1 MAILVTGGAGYIGSH
16 IVDELINCGEDV
28 VVIDNLVTGHIEAI
42 SKEAKFYKGDIRDKE
57 FLEKVL
63 EKENIDIVIHLAASS
78 IVAESMTEPLKYYDN
93 NVCGTKVLLEVLI
106 SNKINKIIF
115 ASSAAVYGN
124 QDAGVVMEGAET
136 LPVNT
141 YGETKLVIEKMLK
154 HISEACDLKYVI
166 FRYFNVCGA
175 EINNEFPISE
185 THLIPLIFQAA
196 TKKRKFLPLYGNDYD
211 TKDGTCIRDYV
222 HVSDLAQ
229 AHILAV
235 KYLRNGNNSDIFNL
249 GCGKGYSVNE
259 VIDAVKSITHLAIPV
274 KIEARRKGDP
284 AILVASNEKA
294 KSILGWKP
302 CFTNFETVIS
312 TAWQCCE
319 YKK

>member
-16 IVDELINCGEDV
+16 IVDELINSGEDV
-28 VVIDNLVTGHIEAI
+28 VVIDNLVTGNIEAI

-106 SNKINKIIF
+106 SNKIDKVIF

-124 QDAGVVMEGAET
+124 QDVGVVMEATET

-154 HISEACDLKYVI
+154 HISEACDLNML
-166 FRYFNVCGA
+166 F
-175 EINNEFPISE
+175 
-185 THLIPLIFQAA
+185 
-196 TKKRKFLPLYGNDYD
+196 
-211 TKDGTCIRDYV
+211 
-222 HVSDLAQ
+222 
-229 AHILAV
+229 
-235 KYLRNGNNSDIFNL
+235 SDIL
-249 GCGKGYSVNE
+249 MYAEPK
-259 VIDAVKSITHLAIPV
+259 
-274 KIEARRKGDP
+274 
-284 AILVASNEKA
+284 
-294 KSILGWKP
+294 
-302 CFTNFETVIS
+302 
-312 TAWQCCE
+312 
-319 YKK
+319 